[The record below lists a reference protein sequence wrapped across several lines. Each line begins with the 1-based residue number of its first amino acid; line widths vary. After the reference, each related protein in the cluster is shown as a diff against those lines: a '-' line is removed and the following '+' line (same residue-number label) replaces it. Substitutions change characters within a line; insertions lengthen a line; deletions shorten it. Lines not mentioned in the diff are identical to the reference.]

1 MADTSGHRQRAGSPA
16 ASFLSRSRNN
26 SSPKSQLSKSPRRFL
41 PSLRFSQTILPNLIT
56 HLNESFS
63 SLGSIESSKQ
73 ETRSRAA
80 TPRSAR
86 KHIPIIIPDYAYPV
100 FPDSPLTPRSEHSH
114 NSDDLLGPVP
124 KIIQPPLP
132 LYSNISRAKHVEIK
146 IPDFIAS
153 RYLPDTPTSIEFP
166 PSFKDSEST
175 YPLHE
180 AESSPTNNLTSSNTV
195 SVFDINSDSIYTI
208 HEATATS
215 KDSLQSNETVSTIY
229 LDSDSIWAFHEAQT
243 SQVATVEDKKAI
255 NSADPGNQKSE
266 DSDKERKDSAVSFQD
281 MANPLRVNTMTGNMN
296 PNVAVNPSPIVYP
309 GENGGSFSATGV
321 RGGPQ
326 GGLPFRLNTQD
337 MTPDPAQ
344 HMMTPGSNAGQSP
357 AVSQGPMG
365 TQTTNSNLG
374 LSGFVCNVHRTTGKE
389 PKPLVGATT
398 TILGDKLYVFGGRRL
413 SRTKTQLTSDLY
425 ELDLVRR
432 HWTRVECRGD
442 IPPPRYFHSVC
453 SLGDTKLVCYGGM
466 TSGSS
471 SNGKPPPSLQA
482 NGQEPPVE
490 MGVLSDIHIFD
501 VPTKS
506 WLKVNATN
514 VPQGRYAHCATI
526 LPSSAIFSS
535 AKATL
540 SAIQH
545 NPSSPDAPNQ
555 GKLGVQLDGTGGAE
569 MIIVG
574 GQDAANHYIEQIS
587 VFNLR
592 SLSWTSTSPLGR
604 ACGAYRSVTAPL
616 SAGVASQIGMGP
628 VDDSQANGEKADNP
642 PDAGAAMLIYSNY
655 NFLDVRLELQIHLSD
670 GTLVEK
676 HMQPGSSSPPGL
688 RFPNGG
694 VIDNHFVV
702 SGTFLTSFKQE
713 YALWALDLRSLT
725 WNRID
730 IGSSTFSQG
739 SWNRGI
745 LWARRNA
752 FVILGNRK
760 RSLVE
765 DYNHRRVNFSN
776 MCVVE
781 LEAFGLYDNPRKLS
795 PMSGFLS
802 ASSPYPN
809 GTPNPTPR
817 GSLMPSGATAGSRV
831 EKSFDNYAAGREL
844 TRSAEELGR
853 MVQASADLADMEFI
867 AINGDHI
874 PANSRLV
881 SRRWGP
887 YFNQLMREA
896 LQAAQGDD
904 TATLRPSAPSIN
916 QSSRNSSITIT
927 PSLTGS
933 GQGRNSTAPP
943 RRSTESPNLEL
954 NVNPAFRPRVIFLP
968 HTPQTIHALLHYL
981 YTSSLPP
988 KSSPL
993 CSPQILC
1000 SLLQI
1005 ARPYKIDGLLESVVD
1020 RLHLVLDPRNTAA
1033 IFNAAAMA
1041 AGGGSAVDFS
1051 EDGSQRTRNG
1061 LGGNHRPES
1070 PIMMSGLGQNSYHS
1084 GTVPDIRE
1092 ETSRPSTASSTSG
1105 TDTASEDD
1113 TPGSARLGSHDIW
1126 DGSLSAVVGLQK
1138 RGLRGLMEGRRIRE
1152 MGSRD
1157 TAVSG
1162 NSAGLAGA
1170 DQVGLGIGRT

>member
-1 MADTSGHRQRAGSPA
+1 MRE
-16 ASFLSRSRNN
+16 N
-26 SSPKSQLSKSPRRFL
+26 SDA
-41 PSLRFSQTILPNLIT
+41 TIIKPIV
-56 HLNESFS
+56 
-63 SLGSIESSKQ
+63 
-73 ETRSRAA
+73 
-80 TPRSAR
+80 
-86 KHIPIIIPDYAYPV
+86 KHVPIIIPDYAYPLL
-100 FPDSPLTPRSEHSH
+100 PDHSLSPQSQHSCSLHGSSSTSSTPRSGQH
-114 NSDDLLGPVP
+114 
-124 KIIQPPLP
+124 LP
-132 LYSNISRAKHVEIK
+132 RAKHVHIR
-146 IPDFIAS
+146 IPDHIAFK
-153 RYLPDTPTSIEFP
+153 YLPDTPISIDFP
-166 PSFKDSEST
+166 ISCRNSAHTLEESVLSLT
-175 YPLHE
+175 TTLV
-180 AESSPTNNLTSSNTV
+180 AGDDQSSL
-195 SVFDINSDSIYTI
+195 FDNG
-208 HEATATS
+208 
-215 KDSLQSNETVSTIY
+215 KFQVETV
-229 LDSDSIWAFHEAQT
+229 APKE
-243 SQVATVEDKKAI
+243 ER
-255 NSADPGNQKSE
+255 E
-266 DSDKERKDSAVSFQD
+266 DSSVSCQEI
-281 MANPLRVNTMTGNMN
+281 MANPTGVNTMTGNMI
-296 PNVAVNPSPIVYP
+296 PNTAVNPSPVAHP
-309 GENGGSFSATGV
+309 LENGSSTHATGV
-321 RGGPQ
+321 RGGPN

-337 MTPDPAQ
+337 MTPDLA
-344 HMMTPGSNAGQSP
+344 HMMTPGSITGPSP
-357 AVSQGPMG
+357 AIAQGPAN
-365 TQTTNSNLG
+365 TQASTSNLG

-425 ELDLVRR
+425 ELDLVKR
-432 HWTRVECRGD
+432 HWKRLECTGD

-466 TSGSS
+466 SPGASSGH
-471 SNGKPPPSLQA
+471 GKPPQA
-482 NGQEPPVE
+482 NQPSGQETPVE

-501 VPTKS
+501 VPTKC
-506 WLKVNATN
+506 WIKVNATN

-545 NPSSPDAPNQ
+545 NPSSPETPNQ

-628 VDDSQANGEKADNP
+628 VDESQANGEKADNP

-676 HMQPGSSSPPGL
+676 HMQSGSSSPPGL

-713 YALWALDLRSLT
+713 YALWALDLRALT

-739 SWNRGI
+739 SWNRGV

-752 FVILGNRK
+752 FVILGNRR

-781 LEAFGLYDNPRKLS
+781 LEAFGLYDNPRRLS
-795 PMSGFLS
+795 PNSGFLS
-802 ASSPYPN
+802 ASSPCSSMLSN
-809 GTPNPTPR
+809 GSQRAT
-817 GSLMPSGATAGSRV
+817 LMPPGAHTAPKH
-831 EKSFDNYAAGREL
+831 EQIFDNYAAGREL

-853 MVQASADLADMEFI
+853 MVQAAPELADMEFM
-867 AINGDHI
+867 AINGEHI
-874 PANSRLV
+874 SANSRLV

-887 YFNQLMREA
+887 YFNTLMRDA
-896 LQAAQGDD
+896 VQAAQGDD
-904 TATLRPSAPSIN
+904 TATLRPSGPSTS

-927 PSLTGS
+927 PSLAGS
-933 GQGRNSTAPP
+933 GQGRNSLAPG
-943 RRSTESPNLEL
+943 RSTESPSSDMPM
-954 NVNPAFRPRVIFLP
+954 NPAFRPRILFLP
-968 HTPQTIHALLHYL
+968 HTPQTIQALLHYL
-981 YTSSLPP
+981 YTSSLPS
-988 KSSPL
+988 KTSSL
-993 CSPQILC
+993 CTPQILC

-1005 ARPYKIDGLLESVVD
+1005 ARPYKVDGLLEAVIA

-1041 AGGGSAVDFS
+1041 AGGGSAIEFA
-1051 EDGSQRTRNG
+1051 EDSPQKNN
-1061 LGGNHRPES
+1061 GGNLGTHRPES
-1070 PIMMSGLGQNSYHS
+1070 PTHANSYS
-1084 GTVPDIRE
+1084 GMVPEIRE
-1092 ETSRPSTASSTSG
+1092 ESSRPSTAASNSG

-1113 TPGSARLGSHDIW
+1113 TPGSARLGNHDMW
-1126 DGSLSAVVGLQK
+1126 EGSLSAVVGLQK
-1138 RGLRGLMEGRRIRE
+1138 RGLRGLMEGRRTRE
-1152 MGSRD
+1152 LGSRD
-1157 TAVSG
+1157 TAVSIDSTG
-1162 NSAGLAGA
+1162 ANA
-1170 DQVGLGIGRT
+1170 DQVGLGIGRS

>member
-1 MADTSGHRQRAGSPA
+1 MADSSSQSDGSQA
-16 ASFLSRSRNN
+16 VSFWSRSKNT
-26 SSPKSQLSKSPRRFL
+26 SPQSQRSRTHRRFL
-41 PSLRFSQTILPNLIT
+41 PSFRFSQQLLPGLIN
-56 HLNESFS
+56 HLNGSLASVTSQATQIQDIS
-63 SLGSIESSKQ
+63 SRPS
-73 ETRSRAA
+73 TA
-80 TPRSAR
+80 TTAISVA
-86 KHIPIIIPDYAYPV
+86 KHVPIVIPDYAYPLLAEY
-100 FPDSPLTPRSEHSH
+100 PLTPVSDQFHHSDT
-114 NSDDLLGPVP
+114 SSL
-124 KIIQPPLP
+124 PPRKSSLP
-132 LYSNISRAKHVEIK
+132 PPYSASPRPKHVEIITPYSVNSK
-146 IPDFIAS
+146 
-153 RYLPDTPTSIEFP
+153 YLPDTPTSLDF
-166 PSFKDSEST
+166 STSCKDIDSIFTVQESQHSPTTTLNSESKF
-175 YPLHE
+175 
-180 AESSPTNNLTSSNTV
+180 SI
-195 SVFDINSDSIYTI
+195 FD
-208 HEATATS
+208 
-215 KDSLQSNETVSTIY
+215 L
-229 LDSDSIWAFHEAQT
+229 
-243 SQVATVEDKKAI
+243 
-255 NSADPGNQKSE
+255 E
-266 DSDKERKDSAVSFQD
+266 DSKEVENTEKDRKDSAVSFQA
-281 MANPLRVNTMTGNMN
+281 MANPLRVNTMAGNMN
-296 PNVAVNPSPIVYP
+296 PNTAVNPSPIVHP
-309 GENGGSFSATGV
+309 SENGHATGV
-321 RGGPQ
+321 RGGAQ
-326 GGLPFRLNTQD
+326 GGLPFRLNTQE
-337 MTPDPAQ
+337 MTPDPGQ
-344 HMMTPGSNAGQSP
+344 IMTPGSNAGPSP
-357 AVSQGPMG
+357 AVAQGPIG

-432 HWTRVECRGD
+432 HWTRVECKGD

-466 TSGSS
+466 SPGATT
-471 SNGKPPPSLQA
+471 NGKPPQA
-482 NGQEPPVE
+482 NQPNGQEPPVE

-501 VPTKS
+501 VPSKS

-574 GQDAANHYIEQIS
+574 GQDASNHYIEQIS

-713 YALWALDLRSLT
+713 YALWALDLRALT

-739 SWNRGI
+739 SWNRGV

-781 LEAFGLYDNPRKLS
+781 LEAFGLYDNPRRLS
-795 PMSGFLS
+795 PMSGYLS
-802 ASSPYPN
+802 ASSPFPN
-809 GTPNPTPR
+809 ALSGVTPR
-817 GSLMPSGATAGSRV
+817 ATLMPSGATSAPGP

-853 MVQASADLADMEFI
+853 MVQSSIELADMEFI
-867 AINGDHI
+867 AINGEHI

-887 YFNQLMREA
+887 YFNTIMREA

-904 TATLRPSAPSIN
+904 TATLRPSAPSTT

-927 PSLTGS
+927 PSLAGS
-933 GQGRNSTAPP
+933 GTGRSNGAPP
-943 RRSTESPNLEL
+943 RRSTDEQNSEHST
-954 NVNPAFRPRVIFLP
+954 NPAFRPRLLFLP
-968 HTPQTIHALLHYL
+968 HTPQTIQALLHYL

-988 KSSPL
+988 KTSPL

-1005 ARPYKIDGLLESVVD
+1005 ARPYKIDGLLEAVVD

-1051 EDGSQRTRNG
+1051 EDGTQKRRSG
-1061 LGGNHRPES
+1061 PLGMRRAES
-1070 PIMMSGLGQNSYHS
+1070 PTNGNYSGM
-1084 GTVPDIRE
+1084 VPEIEE
-1092 ETSRPSTASSTSG
+1092 ETSRPSTAASNSG

-1113 TPGSARLGSHDIW
+1113 TPSSARLGSHDVW

-1157 TAVSG
+1157 TAVSTG
-1162 NSAGLAGA
+1162 SPGQSA